1 MLPTQESFAMQTDI
15 LPTQNIGHLEQNQ
28 PQVYSLLASS
38 TSSSSIKKPR
48 RKKTTKL
55 QETIPVMVNPQITR
69 TSTGV
74 TFGAPH
80 HHSTTIPESI
90 SPFVSARLLNSH
102 PLPVRFFIEQD
113 SCDSNNN
120 INHSQTSSLSIP
132 LTSSVS
138 VQTQQNPSW
147 SNNFV
152 SVMNSNALSQMVAE
166 SQLFGL
172 NRLFNNKI
180 DEKTASAC
188 LTQHNDYQ
196 HISPSLTISRK
207 ESPINHFHTIPSP
220 LSSVSPTKSKH
231 KHSKRQDSRNFIEH
245 ENARQYMSPCPTT
258 FTQSTVSNDLP
269 SIIPTSVT
277 AMTINSD
284 EPSMPMD
291 ISTTTNFIPLTP
303 PASINS
309 TKSPPTNVNNEY
321 CFIPIQKRLLPPAA
335 NNITDSNLI
344 SQQYYHDQGFS
355 HLQNTTTNES
365 INRLPYNFHR
375 LLADANQKYCMVSS
389 DLKPTNIL
397 PIACSTTPRILIP
410 SDLQKERK
418 KREKSIHKSKILEF
432 PIVPM
437 VTEKQALISKTLTTT
452 KSTTISS
459 TTATSSNGKERNLKL
474 TSKADIRTKKQL
486 RRISRQNR
494 LAILK
499 FMMRKR
505 KQQKQERI
513 SISKAPEQ
521 KTEQVVPKLVS
532 PSITNA
538 DIVEPHLPDI
548 IASSLKISF
557 DAAQNIES
565 ISLYYHQR
573 RKPDNVH
580 KNSSS
585 SLTNNDNKLSLLIEA
600 VELIETLHGNSKYI
614 LPSDK

>member
-1 MLPTQESFAMQTDI
+1 MLPTQEGFAIQTDI
-15 LPTQNIGHLEQNQ
+15 LPTQNIGHLERNQ
-28 PQVYSLLASS
+28 PQVYSLLSSS
-38 TSSSSIKKPR
+38 TSCSSIKKPR

-55 QETIPVMVNPQITR
+55 QETIPVMINPQITR

-120 INHSQTSSLSIP
+120 INHNQTPSLSIP

-147 SNNFV
+147 SNDFV

-172 NRLFNNKI
+172 NRIFNNKI

-188 LTQHNDYQ
+188 STQHNDYK
-196 HISPSLTISRK
+196 HLSPSFTITPK
-207 ESPINHFHTIPSP
+207 ESPINHFHTIASP

-231 KHSKRQDSRNFIEH
+231 KQTKRQDSRIFIEH

-258 FTQSTVSNDLP
+258 FTQSTVSNGLP

-291 ISTTTNFIPLTP
+291 IQTTTNFIPLTP
-303 PASINS
+303 PASIS
-309 TKSPPTNVNNEY
+309 SIKSPSTNVNNEY
-321 CFIPIQKRLLPPAA
+321 CFIPIQKCLLSPVM
-335 NNITDSNLI
+335 NNITDANSI

-355 HLQNTTTNES
+355 HLQNTTTKES

-397 PIACSTTPRILIP
+397 PIACSATPPILIP
-410 SDLQKERK
+410 SDIQKKRK
-418 KREKSIHKSKILEF
+418 KREKSIQKSKILEF

-452 KSTTISS
+452 KSTTIDS
-459 TTATSSNGKERNLKL
+459 TTATSSNDKERNLKL
-474 TSKADIRTKKQL
+474 TSKKDIRTKKQL

-548 IASSLKISF
+548 IAPSLKISF
-557 DAAQNIES
+557 DSAQNIES
-565 ISLYYHQR
+565 ISLYYHRR

-580 KNSSS
+580 KN
-585 SLTNNDNKLSLLIEA
+585 SLTNNDNKLSLLLEA